1 MKGWRWRVGDL
12 DSSLG
17 NIVLLVFI
25 VGIYLQINNR
35 IVSLSVDK
43 RTPREPSREC
53 NQKKYVA
60 NAHIPSRNAQTWL
73 QQCSVKVAQRRG
85 L

>member
-1 MKGWRWRVGDL
+1 MKGGRWRVGDL

-25 VGIYLQINNR
+25 VGIYLQINNQ
-35 IVSLSVDK
+35 IVSLGVYK
-43 RTPREPSREC
+43 MTPK
-53 NQKKYVA
+53 NGIKKNMRQ

-73 QQCSVKVAQRRG
+73 QQCSFKVAQRRG